1 MRRRAKP
8 PSSHS
13 RTLHLFLRFIKDKIE
28 QLVVSLEHARH
39 CRSSHSFI
47 SFVRSIKEKRIKKKE
62 KETRAFAPASELDS
76 DARVGVL
83 GEVEDRLAL
92 GLVERRLRTLGP
104 AVAAS
109 VSARGHAATL

>member
-47 SFVRSIKEKRIKKKE
+47 SFVRSIKEKRIKKGKRN
-62 KETRAFAPASELDS
+62 TCLRA
-76 DARVGVL
+76 RQ
-83 GEVEDRLAL
+83 
-92 GLVERRLRTLGP
+92 
-104 AVAAS
+104 
-109 VSARGHAATL
+109 